1 MITQIA
7 AAQSALNSVSKILL
21 EGHLKHCIVERV
33 QDGDE
38 EVVDELL
45 TTIKRLMK

>member
-1 MITQIA
+1 
-7 AAQSALNSVSKILL
+7 
-21 EGHLKHCIVERV
+21 LKHCIVERV